1 MATFLSKLKKI
12 NSIIKHL
19 TAVIKSIKDLG
30 EIVFYTFLTF
40 YIGYDKFFKK
50 DKTQSLMPIDVDN
63 ALPPSPPIPPE
74 STNSSESIINEHDLL
89 FSADLLKFF
98 VVSVLCGINI
108 VKIKNLLI
116 KDKK

>member
-50 DKTQSLMPIDVDN
+50 DKTQFLMPIDVDN
-63 ALPPSPPIPPE
+63 ALPPAPPLPTE
-74 STNSSESIINEHDLL
+74 STNSLESIINEHDLL
-89 FSADLLKFF
+89 FYSDLLKFF
-98 VVSVLCGINI
+98 VVSILCGITV
-108 VKIKNLLI
+108 VKIKNFFI

>member
-63 ALPPSPPIPPE
+63 ALPPIPPE
-74 STNSSESIINEHDLL
+74 STNSLESIINEHDLL

-108 VKIKNLLI
+108 VKIKNLII